1 MMGLRRILGVAVLV
15 MIGLSLPAP
24 PVARA
29 GELDTLYDDATLK
42 YWQPRYSKGLNNNL
56 ETVIF
61 PRLDDQ
67 ERQRLAGIR
76 IEVPLRVE
84 NQEPFAYYTSGPPWV
99 VTISAASLKF
109 FDDFCVA
116 IAWLQAKG
124 YSIETASDYVS
135 MLKYRQP
142 AAIGGRYPL
151 PLDALQIPANALD
164 DQRVNNIATRVFN
177 EAIFFVLSHE
187 LGHALHR
194 HPGYGP
200 DVTRAEAR
208 ANEADADAFALD
220 MIQRAE
226 AEPTSMAFWFL
237 MAGHM
242 ADGRGDFASA
252 ADYERFLADAT
263 HPLTSDRISALADRL
278 TASAEDFARNESDQ
292 AASLSRIQWTA
303 DQLRQVADI
312 LGDPEIQA
320 LIANRGR
327 SMTPAML
334 APRQAEELPGAAPTA
349 ATTGLAPFEGSYQGE
364 FSDGTASLPVNTV
377 LRRRGDQ
384 VTGEYYYGGGAGRV
398 VGLVQDQTLY
408 FQWQEGNASGYGY
421 LETAD
426 DGQTVSGRWGRGES
440 MDDGGTWRGKRTG
453 P

>member
-1 MMGLRRILGVAVLV
+1 MLGLALLA
-15 MIGLSLPAP
+15 

-29 GELDTLYDDATLK
+29 AEIDQLYDDATLK
-42 YWQPRYSKGLNNNL
+42 YWQPRYSKGLNSNL
-56 ETVIF
+56 KNVIF
-61 PRLDDQ
+61 PRLGDE
-67 ERQRLAGIR
+67 ERERLAGIR

-84 NQEPFAYYTSGPPWV
+84 GQEPFAYYTSGPPWV

-109 FDDFCVA
+109 FDDFCVS
-116 IAWLQAKG
+116 IAWLQANG

-135 MLKYRQP
+135 MLKYRKP

-151 PLDALQIPANALD
+151 PLDALRIPGNTLD
-164 DQRVNNIATRVFN
+164 DQHVNNIATRIFD

-200 DVTRAEAR
+200 GVTRAEAR
-208 ANEADADAFALD
+208 ANEAEADAFALD
-220 MIQRAE
+220 MMQRAE

-242 ADGRGDFASA
+242 ADGRGDFASEA
-252 ADYERFLADAT
+252 EYEQFLAEAT
-263 HPLTSDRISALADRL
+263 HPLTGERIAALADRL
-278 TASAEDFARNESDQ
+278 VASAQDFARNEGDR

-303 DQLRQVADI
+303 DQLQQVAGI
-312 LGDPEIQA
+312 LGDPDIQA
-320 LIANRGR
+320 LISNRGR

-334 APRQAEELPGAAPTA
+334 APRHSHELPGAGPAA
-349 ATTGLAPFEGSYQGE
+349 ATAGLAPFEGTYQGE
-364 FSDGTASLPVNTV
+364 FSDGTASLPINTI
-377 LRRRGDQ
+377 LRRNGDQ

-398 VGLVQDQTLY
+398 VGLVKDGTFY
-408 FQWQEGNASGYGY
+408 FQWQEGNATGYGY
-421 LETAD
+421 LETKD
-426 DGQTVSGRWGRGES
+426 DGESVSGQWGRGES
-440 MDDGGTWRGKRTG
+440 LDNAGIWQGKRTG

>member
-1 MMGLRRILGVAVLV
+1 MSGRRAAVGIAAVVAATMTLLGGA
-15 MIGLSLPAP
+15 
-24 PVARA
+24 A
-29 GELDTLYDDATLK
+29 GAGNVDTLYDDATLK
-42 YWQPRYSKGLNNNL
+42 YWQSRYQKGLNSNL
-56 ETVIF
+56 QNVIF
-61 PRLDDQ
+61 PRLDAEEQ
-67 ERQRLAGIR
+67 RRLAGVR

-84 NQEPFAYYTSGPPWV
+84 GQEPFAYYTTGSPWT

-116 IAWLQAKG
+116 IAWLQANG

-135 MLKYRQP
+135 MLKYRTP
-142 AAIGGRYPL
+142 AAVGGRYPL

-164 DQRVNNIATRVFN
+164 DQRVNNIASRIFD
-177 EAIFFVLSHE
+177 EAVFFVLSHE
-187 LGHALHR
+187 LGHALYR

-200 DVTRAEAR
+200 GVSRAAAR
-208 ANEADADAFALD
+208 ANEAQADAFALD

-242 ADGRGDFASA
+242 ADGRGDFASEA
-252 ADYERFLADAT
+252 EYERFLEEST
-263 HPLTSDRISALADRL
+263 HPLTGERISALADRL
-278 TASAEDFARNESDQ
+278 VASADAFARNESDQ

-303 DQLRQVADI
+303 DQLQQVAGI

-334 APRQAEELPGAAPTA
+334 GPRRGDELPGAGPAA
-349 ATTGLAPFEGSYQGE
+349 ATAGLAAFHGTYQGE
-364 FSDGTASLPVNTV
+364 FSDGTASLPINTI
-377 LRRRGDQ
+377 LRRNGNE
-384 VTGEYYYGGGAGRV
+384 VTGEFYYGGGAGQI
-398 VGLVQDQTLY
+398 VGLIEDGTLY
-408 FQWQEGNASGYGY
+408 FQWQEGNAAGYGY
-421 LETAD
+421 FETDD
-426 DGQTVSGRWGRGES
+426 DGETVSGRWGRGES
-440 MDDGGTWRGKRTG
+440 MDNGGTWQGKRTG